1 MSLPPAIFIIG
12 PTASGKTG
20 LAMKLM
26 EHFPI
31 ELISVDSALV
41 YKDMDIGTAKPTAKE
56 LEKAPHRLIS
66 FLDPSESYSAADF
79 RKDALREMQDI
90 SEKGKIPVLVGG
102 TMLYY
107 RALENGLAVLPEAD
121 AAIRTKLS
129 AEAEEKGWGFLHQR
143 LIEVDPVAA
152 KRIHPNDK
160 QRIQRALEVFELTGK
175 PLSTHQKEE
184 KSSALPY
191 KLLKI
196 ALIPER
202 EWVRELA
209 AVRFDKM
216 LEEGFL
222 DEVKKLHA
230 RDDLHADLPAMRA
243 VGYRQVWNFLEGK
256 LDEDEMKERA
266 VIATRQLAKRQMTWM
281 RSEPNITRFSAQDYL
296 LDEVISTVNK
306 FLSRDQMLQSSKKGG
321 GAI

>member
-31 ELISVDSALV
+31 ELISVDSALI
-41 YKDMDIGTAKPTAKE
+41 YKDMDIGTAKPTADE
-56 LEKAPHRLIS
+56 LAKAPHRLIN

-79 RKDALREMQDI
+79 RKDALREMQEI
-90 SEKGKIPVLVGG
+90 TAKGKIPVLVGG

-121 AAIRTKLS
+121 LEVRKKLS
-129 AEAEEKGWGFLHQR
+129 AEAEEKGWDFLHQR
-143 LIEVDPVAA
+143 LVEVDPVAG

-160 QRIQRALEVFELTGK
+160 QRIQRALEVYKLSGKTLTEL
-175 PLSTHQKEE
+175 HKEAQLD
-184 KSSALPY
+184 ALPY
-191 KLLKI
+191 RLMKI

-202 EWVRELA
+202 EWIRDLA
-209 AVRFDKM
+209 EKRFEM
-216 LEEGFL
+216 MMEQGFLEE
-222 DEVKKLHA
+222 VKALYA
-230 RDDLHADLPAMRA
+230 REDLHADLPAIRC
-243 VGYRQVWNFLEGK
+243 VGYRQAWQYLDGK
-256 LDEDEMKERA
+256 LDADEMKERA

-281 RSEPNITRFSAQDYL
+281 RSEPNIIKFDAKNYS
-296 LDEVISTVNK
+296 LDDVVDSIQV
-306 FLSRDQMLQSSKKGG
+306 FLQ
-321 GAI
+321 AHPPTFE